1 MDLLLYRYANE
12 SIVRKYGRFEVID
25 LFSQKD
31 IEGFVISDFNKT
43 QTFLF
48 LEEENN
54 FNFSNFQFHFS
65 NKIPFEISKQEYLE
79 KAAVFKNEII
89 EKGLNKAIFSRV
101 KKVELSSQNYVDFFE
116 CLCQKYPNTFVY
128 LVSSELFGTWIGATP
143 EVLLKTN
150 ENQVYT
156 TALAGTKKDLSID
169 WTNKEVEEQAFVT
182 QQILTVADK
191 YKLNHLKCSETYTYK
206 AGPVYHLK
214 SDINFDFEKE
224 EILNLI
230 SDLHP
235 TPAVAGLPLENALRL
250 ICESEPHNRLFYTG
264 FLGDLKRD
272 KSTLFV
278 NLRCA
283 QLIENKAFLYLGGGF
298 TKESDVLEEWEET
311 ENKAITLLQILK

>member
-1 MDLLLYRYANE
+1 MDLLIYRYPNE
-12 SIVRKYGRFEVID
+12 SIVRKHGRFVAID
-25 LFSQKD
+25 LFSQKNF
-31 IEGFVISDFNKT
+31 EGFVISDFNKT

-48 LEEENN
+48 QEEENN
-54 FNFSNFQFHFS
+54 FDSSNFQFHFS
-65 NKIPFEISKQEYLE
+65 DKVPHVISKQEYLE
-79 KAAVFKNEII
+79 KAEGFKNEII
-89 EKGLNKAIFSRV
+89 EKGLQKAIFSRV
-101 KKVELSSQNYVDFFE
+101 KEVEFTNQNYVYFFE
-116 CLCQKYPNTFVY
+116 RLCQKYPNAFVY
-128 LVSSELFGTWIGATP
+128 LISSELFGTWIGATP

-150 ENQVYT
+150 ENQAYT

-169 WTNKEVEEQAFVT
+169 WTNKEVEEQAYVT

-191 YKLNHLKCSETYTYK
+191 FKLNHLNCSETYTYQ

-235 TPAVAGLPLENALRL
+235 TPAVAGLPLENALQL
-250 ICESEPHNRLFYTG
+250 IHKTEPHKRLFYTG
-264 FLGDLKRD
+264 FLGELQKA

-298 TKESDVLEEWEET
+298 TKESDILSEWEET
-311 ENKAITLLQILK
+311 ENKGKTLSTIF